1 MRGKG
6 EVYDNGERES
16 KGDSEGTRER
26 VMIRARESK
35 AG

>member
-6 EVYDNGERES
+6 EVYDNGERERES

-26 VMIRARESK
+26 VMIRARE
-35 AG
+35 